1 MVPPM
6 VDLGELGPVLVTG
19 SGGFIGSH
27 LVPELTA
34 LGANVHEVVN
44 SEQCDL
50 RDQEAVRACIDEVQP
65 WAVIHLAATPD
76 GCRALGDGADPHD
89 NTVRSAGN
97 LVAALRGTPS
107 LIIHAG
113 SYKQYE
119 TLKSPFSESMRARP
133 VSQYGISKEAAESLV
148 LSHGRF
154 GDGRA
159 VALRIGPVFGPGQDS
174 RRLMPQMLRS
184 LMCADEPPVRVK
196 SCLWD
201 PTYVSD
207 VVEAL
212 ILALVSPR
220 VHGRVVN
227 ISGGLPISVV
237 ETGQIAGRVLELSPA
252 YVASRVVITGS
263 EGWHCFGDVTL
274 ARSLLGWTAAV
285 GIEDGIRQMLCS
297 RMEAGFDSQ
306 HFVRSVTRS

>member
-1 MVPPM
+1 
-6 VDLGELGPVLVTG
+6 
-19 SGGFIGSH
+19 
-27 LVPELTA
+27 
-34 LGANVHEVVN
+34 
-44 SEQCDL
+44 
-50 RDQEAVRACIDEVQP
+50 
-65 WAVIHLAATPD
+65 
-76 GCRALGDGADPHD
+76 
-89 NTVRSAGN
+89 
-97 LVAALRGTPS
+97 
-107 LIIHAG
+107 
-113 SYKQYE
+113 
-119 TLKSPFSESMRARP
+119 MRARP